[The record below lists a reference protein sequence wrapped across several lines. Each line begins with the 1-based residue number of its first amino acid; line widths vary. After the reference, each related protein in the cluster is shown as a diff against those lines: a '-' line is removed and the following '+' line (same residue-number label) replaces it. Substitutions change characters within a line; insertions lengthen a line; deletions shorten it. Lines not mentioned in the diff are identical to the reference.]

1 MYDHENGR
9 QHSAAMPNEGG
20 NMDNQNMNQ
29 LNGVPNMDSA
39 PNSYEAQN
47 TYSAQNP
54 YAMPNPNSTP
64 NAYNAQSTY
73 NTPNAYNAQNTYGAQ
88 STYNAPN
95 AYNMQNPYDAQN
107 TYAGQNMNT
116 ANYNYGNPYQGNAQ
130 APVVCPGKEI
140 TSMVF
145 GINALVWGIFSAF
158 FCWHIICAA
167 IYGLMSIGCGI
178 VALVLHKKVL
188 EEATFTTKKVALG
201 KKLGIA
207 GIICSAI
214 AIVLSIIVLMAI
226 IALGVGSALYGL
238 N

>member
-1 MYDHENGR
+1 
-9 QHSAAMPNEGG
+9 
-20 NMDNQNMNQ
+20 MDNQNMNQ

-54 YAMPNPNSTP
+54 YGVQNV
-64 NAYNAQSTY
+64 Y
-73 NTPNAYNAQNTYGAQ
+73 NTQNT
-88 STYNAPN
+88 
-95 AYNMQNPYDAQN
+95 YDAQN

-116 ANYNYGNPYQGNAQ
+116 AGYNYGNPYPYPGNAQ

>member
-1 MYDHENGR
+1 
-9 QHSAAMPNEGG
+9 MPNEGG

-29 LNGVPNMDSA
+29 LNGVPNVDSA
-39 PNSYEAQN
+39 PN
-47 TYSAQNP
+47 TYNAQNP
-54 YAMPNPNSTP
+54 YAMPNPNSAQ
-64 NAYNAQSTY
+64 NAYNTQNTYDAQ
-73 NTPNAYNAQNTYGAQ
+73 NAYNTQNTYGTQ
-88 STYNAPN
+88 N
-95 AYNMQNPYDAQN
+95 AYNTQNPYGVQNVYNTQNTYDAQN

-116 ANYNYGNPYQGNAQ
+116 AGYNYGNPYPYPGNAQ

>member
-1 MYDHENGR
+1 
-9 QHSAAMPNEGG
+9 
-20 NMDNQNMNQ
+20 MDNQNMNQ
-29 LNGVPNMDSA
+29 LNGVPNVDSA
-39 PNSYEAQN
+39 PN
-47 TYSAQNP
+47 TYNAQNP
-54 YAMPNPNSTP
+54 YAMPNPNSAQNANNTQNTYDAQ
-64 NAYNAQSTY
+64 NAYNT
-73 NTPNAYNAQNTYGAQ
+73 QNTYGTQ
-88 STYNAPN
+88 N
-95 AYNMQNPYDAQN
+95 AYNTQNPYGVQNVYNTQNTYDAQN

-116 ANYNYGNPYQGNAQ
+116 AGYNYGNPYPYPGNAQ